1 MFWPHFEFIAFRGYC
16 LSFETTI
23 TSIYPSG
30 SDVCML
36 RCCFLYL
43 WILVCN
49 CVWFFLPFALTV
61 HSMLVTQHTEINFHL
76 GAWWIIIAIFRCLGL
91 YILRCFYFLCT
102 WFLYSRLIKKSFPLT
117 MAISI
122 VCRASLGIFGEVLFI
137 EISDVNDTHTHKP
150 KHARSTPMNAIKM
163 NTWMKDKYCAK
174 MNPLNGLIWFRLCTS
189 FSHTTP
195 SFLLLQFNFHSFTA
209 LYKYRVRSAK

>member
-49 CVWFFLPFALTV
+49 CVCFFFPFALTV
-61 HSMLVTQHTEINFHL
+61 HSMLVAQHTEINFHL

-117 MAISI
+117 MDISI

-137 EISDVNDTHTHKP
+137 EISGVNDTHTHTHTYTNQSMP
-150 KHARSTPMNAIKM
+150 VQHQ
-163 NTWMKDKYCAK
+163 WM
-174 MNPLNGLIWFRLCTS
+174 
-189 FSHTTP
+189 P
-195 SFLLLQFNFHSFTA
+195 SKWIHEWKINIVQKWIHSMG
-209 LYKYRVRSAK
+209 